1 MVKKACDLVPGD
13 IYDDMQIISVQFLT
27 DRTIYVSFRGGAAEM
42 FGSSDL
48 VLVDNG
54 VAIEGS
60 L

>member
-27 DRTIYVSFRGGAAEM
+27 DRTVYVSFRNGRAEI

-48 VLVDNG
+48 VLIDN
-54 VAIEGS
+54 VLVIEGS